1 MSTLLVT
8 GFEPFGGDAL
18 NPSREV
24 ARALDGIEIG
34 GHRVA
39 GRVLP
44 CAFGAAQAAL
54 AAALDELRPSL
65 VLALG
70 LAAGRAELSFE
81 RVAINLVDARIA
93 DNAGAQPVDR
103 PVLAGAPAAHFTRLP
118 VKAIVAA
125 LLGAGVPAGLSLS
138 AGSFV
143 CNAVFFALLE
153 RLARRDGVRGG
164 FAHLP
169 LLPEQAA
176 QHPGLPTLALATM
189 VDGVRLALATAL
201 ATREDLAAPG
211 GSIA

>member
-1 MSTLLVT
+1 
-8 GFEPFGGDAL
+8 
-18 NPSREV
+18 
-24 ARALDGIEIG
+24 
-34 GHRVA
+34 
-39 GRVLP
+39 
-44 CAFGAAQAAL
+44 
-54 AAALDELRPSL
+54 
-65 VLALG
+65 
-70 LAAGRAELSFE
+70 
-81 RVAINLVDARIA
+81 
-93 DNAGAQPVDR
+93 
-103 PVLAGAPAAHFTRLP
+103 LP

-125 LLGAGVPAGLSLS
+125 LRGAGVPAGLSLS

-189 VDGVRLALATAL
+189 VDGMRLALATAL